1 MIQIDISEHGV
12 ASGIKQVICSVNNKV
27 VQNREYE
34 RGEKET
40 ENVTISV
47 DKLSEIVVEVSDW
60 AGNYTKK
67 REKILFDNENPQLIL
82 EGAEDYCIA
91 ANDKIL
97 TCKAIDNQ
105 RIVSVGGT
113 IIWNDANGNR
123 IEKE

>member
-1 MIQIDISEHGV
+1 M
-12 ASGIKQVICSVNNKV
+12 
-27 VQNREYE
+27 
-34 RGEKET
+34 
-40 ENVTISV
+40 
-47 DKLSEIVVEVSDW
+47 SEIVVEVSDW

-91 ANDKIL
+91 ANDKTL